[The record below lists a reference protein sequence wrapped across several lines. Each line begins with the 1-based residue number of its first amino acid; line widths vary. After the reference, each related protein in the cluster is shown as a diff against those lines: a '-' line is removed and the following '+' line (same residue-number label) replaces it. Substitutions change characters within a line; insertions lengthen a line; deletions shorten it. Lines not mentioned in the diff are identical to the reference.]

1 MHRRVYMPVLLLLG
15 LLLHPTG
22 AHAILSATIQIDDG
36 AVGTPVQVSMLTG
49 TNLPAWLGASL
60 DDPVFRSRALASGI
74 GVIRIPGGSWSD
86 DYGWLSCELRANQ
99 PGTAACGDGWESW
112 AARPTDFINFI
123 RALGKGGDQVIYT
136 MNVNVTANEAAA
148 AVAFFNA
155 QPGDTTP
162 IGVDIH
168 GTDWHTAG
176 YWAQLRADHGNPQPL
191 GIRYWEFGNEVYG
204 GLPATGG
211 ASCVPWGWE
220 DSWTCNG
227 AEYVNGTGSGS
238 ARHQGYLE
246 FRSAMRAVDPTIL
259 LGAVGTEDPADYGNW
274 GNDVIAAAGAVMD
287 FYIVHP
293 YAYYIPPP
301 NTRSGR
307 AAVLAQPRAHWGALH
322 SALQAA
328 FDAHAGGRPI
338 PVFATEYNLVSV
350 QDQDTSRL
358 MTHALNALF
367 IGESIG
373 QALENG
379 FGMANQWD
387 LANGCAANGTCYDLL
402 QVDHAFR
409 RAPQYFAF
417 PLWARFGNA
426 RLSASVSLDPVSQLS
441 VYAGRIDAATL
452 SLLVINKTSRP
463 INAALTLGSG
473 KAVTSAT
480 ADVVHGALTARS
492 VRYNTRL
499 NPADDL
505 SNAPARPLTK
515 VGTTVTYRFAAT
527 SITLLRLTAP

>member
-1 MHRRVYMPVLLLLG
+1 MRRMFVPLLLG
-15 LLLHPTG
+15 VLLQARG
-22 AHAILSATIQIDDG
+22 AHALLSATIQVDDVD
-36 AVGTPVQVSMLTG
+36 AGTPVQVPMLTG
-49 TNLPAWLGASL
+49 TNLPAWLGDSL
-60 DDPVFRSRALASGI
+60 DDPVFRTRVLASGVGI
-74 GVIRIPGGSWSD
+74 IRIPGGSWSD
-86 DYGWLSCELRANQ
+86 DYGWLSCEMRANQ
-99 PGTAACGDGWESW
+99 AGAATCGSGWESW

-123 RALGKGGDQVIYT
+123 RAVGKDGDQVIYT

-155 QPGDTTP
+155 QPSDTTP
-162 IGVDIH
+162 IGVDLH

-176 YWAQLRADHGNPQPL
+176 YWAQLRSDHGNPQPL
-191 GIRYWEFGNEVYG
+191 GIKYWEFGNEVYG
-204 GLPATGG
+204 GLPSTGG
-211 ASCVPWGWE
+211 NSCVPWGWE
-220 DSWTCNG
+220 DSWTCDG
-227 AEYVNGTGSGS
+227 TEYVNGAGSGS
-238 ARHQGYLE
+238 SRHQGYLE
-246 FRSAMRAVDPTIL
+246 FHTAMRAIDPGVL

-274 GNDVIAAAGAVMD
+274 GNDVLAAGGAVMD

-293 YAYYIPPP
+293 YAYYLPPP

-307 AAVLAQPRAHWGALH
+307 ATVLAQPRATWGALH
-322 SALQAA
+322 AALQGA
-328 FDAHAGGRPI
+328 FDAHAGGRQI

-350 QDQDTSRL
+350 QDQDTKRL

-402 QVDHAFR
+402 QVDHSFR

-417 PLWARFGNA
+417 PLWARFGSELLA
-426 RLSASVSLDPVSQLS
+426 ATVSLDPVSQLS
-441 VYAGRIDAATL
+441 VYAGRIDAAAV
-452 SLLVINKTSRP
+452 SILVINKTSRP
-463 INAALTLGSG
+463 INAAVTLNSG
-473 KAVTSAT
+473 KAVTSAV
-480 ADVVHGALTARS
+480 ADIAQGPLTAHS
-492 VRYNTRL
+492 VRYNRKV

-505 SNAPARPLTK
+505 SNAPSRPLST
-515 VGTTVTYRFAAT
+515 VGTTVTYRFAGD